1 MPKEFGRNPAKDYFA
16 NPEPYLRNNPYISL
30 RAQLIRRMLPAL
42 AGKSVLDLGCGDGRI
57 SIPLAGEASELWL
70 VDASAAMI
78 ENARR
83 RIPPGEAGKIRC
95 VCKDL
100 ADFEPPHKFDVVLC
114 IGVLA
119 HVADPPATLRLIVR
133 SLVPGGCAIIQLTD
147 EASFLG
153 RLTYRLGALRRRT
166 RNPDLRMLNHMTLQN
181 VRGELTLAGLKFS
194 GFSRYVLMPGI
205 RALPP
210 GITQAIFSV
219 TTARPLARFGGEVLA
234 LFSA

>member
-16 NPEPYLRNNPYISL
+16 NPEPYLRNNPYIGL
-30 RAQLIRRMLPAL
+30 RAQMVRKMLPAL

-57 SIPLAGEASELWL
+57 SIPLADQARELWL

-83 RIPPGEAGKIRC
+83 RIPPGHADKIHS
-95 VCKDL
+95 VCTDL
-100 ADFEPPHKFDVVLC
+100 ADFEPPHQFDVVLC

-119 HVADPPATLRLIVR
+119 HVADPLATVRLLAR

-147 EASFLG
+147 EASLLG
-153 RLTYRLGALRRRT
+153 RVTYRLGALRRRT
-166 RNPDLRMLNHMTLQN
+166 RNPELRMFNHMTLQD
-181 VRGELTLAGLKFS
+181 VSGELTLAGLKFS
-194 GFSRYVLMPGI
+194 GLFRYVLIPGI

-210 GITQAIFSV
+210 SMTQAIFRI
-219 TTARPLARFGGEVLA
+219 TTARPFARFGGEVLA

>member
-16 NPEPYLRNNPYISL
+16 NPEPYLRNNPYIGL
-30 RAQLIRRMLPAL
+30 RAQLVRRMLPAL

-83 RIPPGEAGKIRC
+83 RIPPGQAEKIRC
-95 VCKDL
+95 VCTDL
-100 ADFEPPHKFDVVLC
+100 AHFEPPHRFDVVLC

-119 HVADPPATLRLIVR
+119 HVADPVATARLIAR

-153 RLTYRLGALRRRT
+153 RVTYRLGALQRRT
-166 RNPDLRMLNHMTLQN
+166 RNPELRMLNHMTLQD
-181 VRGELTLAGLKFS
+181 VRRELTLAGLSLS
-194 GFSRYVLMPGI
+194 GCRRYVLIPGI

-210 GITQAIFSV
+210 AMTQAIFSV
-219 TTARPLARFGGEVLA
+219 STARPLARFGGEVLA

>member
-16 NPEPYLRNNPYISL
+16 NPEPYLRNNPYIGL
-30 RAQLIRRMLPAL
+30 RAQMIRRMLPTL

-57 SIPLAGEASELWL
+57 SIPLAGEARELWL
-70 VDASAAMI
+70 VDASTAMI

-83 RIPPGEAGKIRC
+83 RIPAGHTGKIHC
-95 VCKDL
+95 VCTDVG
-100 ADFEPPHKFDVVLC
+100 DFAPPHKFDVVLC

-119 HVADPPATLRLIVR
+119 HVADPPATLRLIAH

-153 RLTYRLGALRRRT
+153 RITYRLGALRRRA
-166 RNPDLRMLNHMTLQN
+166 RNPELRMLNHMTLEDI
-181 VRGELTLAGLKFS
+181 RGELTLAGLTFS
-194 GFSRYVLMPGI
+194 GFCRYVLIPGI

-210 GITQAIFSV
+210 AMTQAIFSM

-234 LFSA
+234 LISA